1 MIDRTD
7 SHPWALSV
15 PFYLSVYCILD
26 SVKAILLMRVFV
38 FINIFDLLEGGKKN
52 VLSYMIKKKEQG
64 LRKYNRVCMFHS
76 FFYQLSVSL
85 FICFVCLNQG
95 QFYFPLFGIIKC
107 LSYLIISYM

>member
-38 FINIFDLLEGGKKN
+38 FINIFDLLEGGKEKCFE
-52 VLSYMIKKKEQG
+52 LHDKEK
-64 LRKYNRVCMFHS
+64 RTRVEK
-76 FFYQLSVSL
+76 V
-85 FICFVCLNQG
+85 
-95 QFYFPLFGIIKC
+95 
-107 LSYLIISYM
+107 